1 MGSVIDTIAC
11 NRCGGE
17 AYSEYYYNSGEEETS
32 CMHCG
37 YQYSGRYQRD
47 ENRKLVTK
55 DGTDDYRF
63 ENLIWTEKIVQ
74 PYACYHLKFKDSP
87 FTKCGSLDDEQEV
100 EFFRA
105 EVKDRKAEIEKAF
118 LSRYDEEKKDVVRE
132 VVIG

>member
-11 NRCGGE
+11 SRCGGK
-17 AYSEYYYNSGEEETS
+17 AFSEYYYKSGEEETS

-63 ENLIWTEKIVQ
+63 ENLIWTERIEQ
-74 PYACYHLKFKDSP
+74 PYACYHIKLKDSQ
-87 FTKCGSLDDEQEV
+87 FTNFGSLDNEQEV
-100 EFFRA
+100 ELFRA
-105 EVKDRKAEIEKAF
+105 EVKDRKEEIEVAF
-118 LSRYDEEKKDVVRE
+118 LSMFDEERKEVSRE
-132 VVIG
+132 NLV